1 MRQNLFN
8 KRMEMKKLLFFFL
21 ITFLSLAAYA
31 QPNIVRGKVFEAGT
45 KNPIPG
51 ANVIVKGTTRGVST
65 DLDGNFT
72 LDKVSP
78 GDVLEISYIGMETQN
93 VKVVAGRHYLEIA
106 LKDDTQQLKEVVV
119 IGYGAAQKRDLTGSI
134 ASLKTD
140 AFADRPSANPL
151 ASIQGKVAGVQ
162 IVNTGRAGQDP
173 EIRIRGTNSIN
184 GYTPLYVVDGLF
196 TDNINYL
203 NPQDIESME
212 ILKDPSSLAIF
223 GVRGANGVIIITT
236 KKAKKGQT
244 IVNLNSSV
252 GLKSVEDRVAM
263 TDAEGFKTLYNEDL
277 ANKGA
282 APFDYTHYQAN
293 TDWQKQIFQRAWVY
307 NHNVSIATSGEKG
320 RFYMGAGY
328 TDEEGSIKHEK
339 LTKYTLNLSSDY
351 NVTDYLRFGF
361 QANGSRTL
369 PIDAKGVGT
378 ALKAAP
384 IVAPYDTQSGL
395 LNIMPNFQRAQVW
408 NPLIDVETRANHN
421 KGLNHRLAGNVYGEL
436 DFLKY
441 FTFKATLSMDY
452 RIGENREFSPIIWVY
467 NPDTQK
473 RERLTEREEIKQS
486 KSTTVDTQQD
496 YILTFKR
503 QMGDHN
509 ITLTGGLTTNYTE
522 RSELS
527 AGRNQHVND
536 IVFGIPENPDKWWIS
551 SISGTNLSNGSSQH
565 HRFTMS
571 YLLRGL
577 YSYGNRYLFNASFR
591 RDGASVFHRLGNT
604 WDNFYSFGAG
614 WVVSEE
620 AFMKNQ
626 KVVDYLKLKGSWGVL
641 GNQNTGGRNYPT
653 YPILQSSGSAVFGDR
668 IITGYAPAYLV
679 QNLGWEKTYA
689 WEAGAEFRFL
699 GNRLSVEPVYYHKKT
714 KDLIV
719 LLSGI
724 AGAKNSL
731 ENLGEIE
738 NKGWEFSAS
747 WQDQRKE
754 SGFSYG
760 VSANL
765 TTIDNKVLSLG
776 RGDNDALYEHNSVAR
791 TLAGYPIG
799 HFYGYKVKGV
809 YQTYEDIDTSPA
821 NNIATVKPGDLKFED
836 INGDGV
842 IDSKDRTMIGNPTP
856 DFTYGFSVN
865 LGYKGFDLT
874 AEFMGAYGNEIYRG
888 WGESNYAALNY
899 QAHRLNRWHGKGTS
913 NWEPILDSSRAINQ
927 QNSSYYIEDG
937 SFFRFRNV
945 QLGYSLPQ
953 EVVQR
958 FKVQKLRFYANVQNL
973 KTWHKN
979 TGYVPEIGGSALAF
993 GIDNGTYPMPMIIT
1007 YGVNLTF

>member
-1 MRQNLFN
+1 
-8 KRMEMKKLLFFFL
+8 MKKLLFFFL

-134 ASLKTD
+134 VSLKTD

-293 TDWQKQIFQRAWVY
+293 TDWQDQIFQRAWVY

-503 QMGDHN
+503 QMGNHN

-522 RSELS
+522 HSELS

-551 SISGTNLSNGSSQH
+551 SISGTNLSNDSSQH
-565 HRFTMS
+565 RRFTMS
-571 YLLRGL
+571 YLVRGL

-738 NKGWEFSAS
+738 NKGWEFSTS

-776 RGDNDALYEHNSVAR
+776 RGDKDALYEHNSVAR

-821 NNIATVKPGDLKFED
+821 NNITTVKPGDLKFED

-874 AEFMGAYGNEIYRG
+874 AEFMGAYGNEIYRA

-993 GIDNGTYPMPMIIT
+993 GIDNGTYPMPMIVT

>member
-1 MRQNLFN
+1 
-8 KRMEMKKLLFFFL
+8 MKKLLFFFL

-293 TDWQKQIFQRAWVY
+293 TDWQDQIFQRAWVY

-361 QANGSRTL
+361 QANASRTL

-551 SISGTNLSNGSSQH
+551 SISGTNLSNGGSQH

-571 YLLRGL
+571 YLVRGL

-993 GIDNGTYPMPMIIT
+993 GIDNGTYPMPMIVT

>member
-1 MRQNLFN
+1 
-8 KRMEMKKLLFFFL
+8 MKKLLFFFL

-263 TDAEGFKTLYNEDL
+263 TDAQGFKTLYNEDL

-293 TDWQKQIFQRAWVY
+293 TDWQDQIFQRAWVY

-473 RERLTEREEIKQS
+473 REKLTEREEIKQS

-503 QMGDHN
+503 QMGNHN

-522 RSELS
+522 HSELS

-551 SISGTNLSNGSSQH
+551 SISGTNLSNDSSQH
-565 HRFTMS
+565 RRFTMS
-571 YLLRGL
+571 YLVRGL

-776 RGDNDALYEHNSVAR
+776 RGDKDALYEHNSVAR

-993 GIDNGTYPMPMIIT
+993 GIDNGTYPMPMIVT

>member
-1 MRQNLFN
+1 
-8 KRMEMKKLLFFFL
+8 MKKLLFFFL

-93 VKVVAGRHYLEIA
+93 VKVVAGLHYLEIA

-293 TDWQKQIFQRAWVY
+293 TDWQNQIFQRAWVY

-503 QMGDHN
+503 QTGNHN

-565 HRFTMS
+565 RRFTMS
-571 YLLRGL
+571 YLVRGL

-699 GNRLSVEPVYYHKKT
+699 GNRLSIEPVYYHKKT

-760 VSANL
+760 LSANL

>member
-21 ITFLSLAAYA
+21 MTFLSLAAYA

-78 GDVLEISYIGMETQN
+78 GDVLEISYIGMETQD

-293 TDWQKQIFQRAWVY
+293 TDWQDQIFQRAWVY

-503 QMGDHN
+503 QTGNHN

-571 YLLRGL
+571 YLVRGL

-874 AEFMGAYGNEIYRG
+874 AEFMGAYGNEIYRA

>member
-1 MRQNLFN
+1 
-8 KRMEMKKLLFFFL
+8 MKKLLFFFL
-21 ITFLSLAAYA
+21 MTFLSLAAYA
-31 QPNIVRGKVFEAGT
+31 QPNMVRGKVFEAGT

-65 DLDGNFT
+65 DLDGNFA
-72 LDKVSP
+72 LDKVSS
-78 GDVLEISYIGMETQN
+78 GDVLEISYIGMVTQN

-106 LKDDTQQLKEVVV
+106 LKEDTQQLKEVVV

-140 AFADRPSANPL
+140 EFADRPSTNPL

-244 IVNLNSSV
+244 VVNINSSV
-252 GLKSVEDRVAM
+252 GLKVINDRIAM
-263 TDAEGFKTLYNEDL
+263 TDAEGFKTLYNEDM

-282 APFDYTHYQAN
+282 TPFDYTHYQAN
-293 TDWQKQIFQRAWVY
+293 TDWQDQIFQRAWVY
-307 NHNVSIATSGEKG
+307 NHNVSVATSGEKG

-339 LTKYTLNLSSDY
+339 LSKLTLNLSSDY

-369 PIDAKGVGT
+369 PIDAKGVAS

-436 DFLKY
+436 DFLKN

-452 RIGENREFSPIIWVY
+452 RIGENREYSPIIWVY

-473 RERLTEREEIKQS
+473 KENLNERETINQS
-486 KSTTVDTQQD
+486 KSTTIATQQD
-496 YILTFKR
+496 YILTYKK
-503 QMGDHN
+503 QVAKHN
-509 ITLTGGLTTNYTE
+509 LTFMGGLTTNYTE
-522 RSELS
+522 HSSISGSRYQ
-527 AGRNQHVND
+527 NIND
-536 IVFGIPENPDKWWIS
+536 IVFGIPENTDKWWLS
-551 SISGTNLSNGSSQH
+551 SIGGSNMSNGSGQYR
-565 HRFTMS
+565 RFTMS
-571 YLLRGL
+571 YLVRGL
-577 YSYGNRYLFNASFR
+577 YNYDNRYLLNASFR

-614 WVVSEE
+614 WVLSEE

-653 YPILQSSGSAVFGDR
+653 YPLLTNSGSAVFGDR

-719 LLSGI
+719 LLSGL

-738 NKGWEFSAS
+738 NKGWEISAS

-760 VSANL
+760 VNANI

-776 RGDNDALYEHNSVAR
+776 RGEKDALYEGYQNVAR
-791 TLAGYPIG
+791 TLEGYPIG

-809 YQTYEDIDTSPA
+809 YQTFEDIDTSPT

-836 INGDGV
+836 VNGDGV

-888 WGESNYAALNY
+888 WGEVGYAILNY

-913 NWEPILDSSRAINQ
+913 NWEPIIDNGRAINRE
-927 QNSSYYIEDG
+927 NSSYYIEDG
-937 SFFRFRNV
+937 SFFRLRNV

-979 TGYVPEIGGSALAF
+979 TGYVPEIGGSALSF
-993 GIDNGTYPMPMIIT
+993 GIDTGTYPMPMIVT

>member
-293 TDWQKQIFQRAWVY
+293 TDWQNQIFQRAWVY

-503 QMGDHN
+503 QMGNHN

-527 AGRNQHVND
+527 AGRNQHVKD

-551 SISGTNLSNGSSQH
+551 SISGTNLSNDSSQH

-993 GIDNGTYPMPMIIT
+993 GIDNGTYPMPMIVT

>member
-1 MRQNLFN
+1 
-8 KRMEMKKLLFFFL
+8 MKKLLFFFL

-72 LDKVSP
+72 LDKVLP

-134 ASLKTD
+134 VSLKTD

-263 TDAEGFKTLYNEDL
+263 TDAQGFKTLYNEDL

-293 TDWQKQIFQRAWVY
+293 TDWQDQIFQRAWVY

-452 RIGENREFSPIIWVY
+452 RIGETREFSPIIWVY
-467 NPDTQK
+467 NYCRYATGLHPHLQK
-473 RERLTEREEIKQS
+473 ANGRPQYHPHWRT
-486 KSTTVDTQQD
+486 
-496 YILTFKR
+496 Y
-503 QMGDHN
+503 H
-509 ITLTGGLTTNYTE
+509 
-522 RSELS
+522 EL
-527 AGRNQHVND
+527 
-536 IVFGIPENPDKWWIS
+536 
-551 SISGTNLSNGSSQH
+551 
-565 HRFTMS
+565 
-571 YLLRGL
+571 Y
-577 YSYGNRYLFNASFR
+577 
-591 RDGASVFHRLGNT
+591 
-604 WDNFYSFGAG
+604 
-614 WVVSEE
+614 
-620 AFMKNQ
+620 
-626 KVVDYLKLKGSWGVL
+626 
-641 GNQNTGGRNYPT
+641 
-653 YPILQSSGSAVFGDR
+653 
-668 IITGYAPAYLV
+668 
-679 QNLGWEKTYA
+679 
-689 WEAGAEFRFL
+689 
-699 GNRLSVEPVYYHKKT
+699 
-714 KDLIV
+714 
-719 LLSGI
+719 
-724 AGAKNSL
+724 
-731 ENLGEIE
+731 
-738 NKGWEFSAS
+738 
-747 WQDQRKE
+747 
-754 SGFSYG
+754 
-760 VSANL
+760 
-765 TTIDNKVLSLG
+765 
-776 RGDNDALYEHNSVAR
+776 
-791 TLAGYPIG
+791 
-799 HFYGYKVKGV
+799 
-809 YQTYEDIDTSPA
+809 
-821 NNIATVKPGDLKFED
+821 
-836 INGDGV
+836 
-842 IDSKDRTMIGNPTP
+842 
-856 DFTYGFSVN
+856 
-865 LGYKGFDLT
+865 
-874 AEFMGAYGNEIYRG
+874 
-888 WGESNYAALNY
+888 
-899 QAHRLNRWHGKGTS
+899 
-913 NWEPILDSSRAINQ
+913 
-927 QNSSYYIEDG
+927 
-937 SFFRFRNV
+937 
-945 QLGYSLPQ
+945 
-953 EVVQR
+953 
-958 FKVQKLRFYANVQNL
+958 
-973 KTWHKN
+973 
-979 TGYVPEIGGSALAF
+979 
-993 GIDNGTYPMPMIIT
+993 
-1007 YGVNLTF
+1007 

>member
-1 MRQNLFN
+1 
-8 KRMEMKKLLFFFL
+8 MKKLLFFFL
-21 ITFLSLAAYA
+21 ITFFSLAAYA

-293 TDWQKQIFQRAWVY
+293 TDWQDQIFQRAWVY

-473 RERLTEREEIKQS
+473 REKLTEREEIKQS

-503 QMGDHN
+503 QMGNHN

-522 RSELS
+522 HSELS

-551 SISGTNLSNGSSQH
+551 SISGTNLSNDSSQH
-565 HRFTMS
+565 RRFTMS
-571 YLLRGL
+571 YLVRGL

-776 RGDNDALYEHNSVAR
+776 RGDKDALYEHNSVAR

-821 NNIATVKPGDLKFED
+821 NNITTVKPGDLKFED

-953 EVVQR
+953 EVVQH

-993 GIDNGTYPMPMIIT
+993 GIDNGTYPMPMIVT

>member
-1 MRQNLFN
+1 
-8 KRMEMKKLLFFFL
+8 MKKLLFFFL

-140 AFADRPSANPL
+140 EFADRPSTNPL

-263 TDAEGFKTLYNEDL
+263 TDAQGFKTLYNEDL

-293 TDWQKQIFQRAWVY
+293 TDWQDQIFQRAWVY

-436 DFLKY
+436 DFLKN

-503 QMGDHN
+503 QMGNHN

-551 SISGTNLSNGSSQH
+551 SISGTNLSNGSSQYR
-565 HRFTMS
+565 RFTMS
-571 YLLRGL
+571 YLVRGL
-577 YSYGNRYLFNASFR
+577 YSYDNRYLFNASFR

-653 YPILQSSGSAVFGDR
+653 YPLLQSSGSAVFGDR

-731 ENLGEIE
+731 ETLGEIE

>member
-21 ITFLSLAAYA
+21 MTFLSLAAYA

-72 LDKVSP
+72 LDKVSL
-78 GDVLEISYIGMETQN
+78 GDVLEISYIGMETQD

-293 TDWQKQIFQRAWVY
+293 TDWQDQIFQRAWVY

-473 RERLTEREEIKQS
+473 REKLTEREEIKQS

-503 QMGDHN
+503 QMGNHN

-551 SISGTNLSNGSSQH
+551 SISGTNLSNGSSQY
-565 HRFTMS
+565 HRVTMS
-571 YLLRGL
+571 YLVRGL

-738 NKGWEFSAS
+738 NKGWEFSTS

>member
-1 MRQNLFN
+1 
-8 KRMEMKKLLFFFL
+8 MKKLLFFFL
-21 ITFLSLAAYA
+21 MTFLSLAAYA

-293 TDWQKQIFQRAWVY
+293 TDWQNQIFQRAWVY

-503 QMGDHN
+503 QMGNHN

-571 YLLRGL
+571 YLPRGL
-577 YSYGNRYLFNASFR
+577 DSYGNRYLFNASFR

>member
-1 MRQNLFN
+1 
-8 KRMEMKKLLFFFL
+8 MKKLLFFFL

-293 TDWQKQIFQRAWVY
+293 TDWQNQIFQRAWVY

-503 QMGDHN
+503 QMGNHN

-522 RSELS
+522 HSELS
-527 AGRNQHVND
+527 AGRNQHLKD

-551 SISGTNLSNGSSQH
+551 SISGTNLSNGGSQYR
-565 HRFTMS
+565 RFTMS
-571 YLLRGL
+571 YLVRGL
-577 YSYGNRYLFNASFR
+577 YSYDNRYLFNASFR

-614 WVVSEE
+614 WIVSEE

-993 GIDNGTYPMPMIIT
+993 GIDNGTYPMPMIVT

>member
-1 MRQNLFN
+1 
-8 KRMEMKKLLFFFL
+8 MKKLLFFFL

-293 TDWQKQIFQRAWVY
+293 TDWQNQIFQRAWVY

-503 QMGDHN
+503 QMGNHN

-551 SISGTNLSNGSSQH
+551 SISGTNLSNDSSQH
-565 HRFTMS
+565 RRFTMS
-571 YLLRGL
+571 YLVRGL

-993 GIDNGTYPMPMIIT
+993 GIDNGTYPMPMIVT

>member
-1 MRQNLFN
+1 
-8 KRMEMKKLLFFFL
+8 MKKLLFFFL

-78 GDVLEISYIGMETQN
+78 GDVLEISYIGMETQD

-293 TDWQKQIFQRAWVY
+293 TDWQDQIFQRAWVY

-384 IVAPYDTQSGL
+384 IVAPYDTESGL

-503 QMGDHN
+503 QMGNHN

-551 SISGTNLSNGSSQH
+551 SISGTNLSNGSSQYR
-565 HRFTMS
+565 RFTMS
-571 YLLRGL
+571 YLVRGL
-577 YSYGNRYLFNASFR
+577 YSYDNRYLFNASFR

-653 YPILQSSGSAVFGDR
+653 YPLLQSSGSAVFGDR

-993 GIDNGTYPMPMIIT
+993 GIDNGTYPMPMIVT

>member
-1 MRQNLFN
+1 
-8 KRMEMKKLLFFFL
+8 MKKLLFFFL

-140 AFADRPSANPL
+140 EFADRPSTNPL

-293 TDWQKQIFQRAWVY
+293 TDWQNQIFQRAWVY

-503 QMGDHN
+503 QMGNHN

-522 RSELS
+522 HSELS
-527 AGRNQHVND
+527 AGRNQHLSD

-551 SISGTNLSNGSSQH
+551 SISGTYLSNGGSQYR
-565 HRFTMS
+565 RFTMS
-571 YLLRGL
+571 YLVRGL

-821 NNIATVKPGDLKFED
+821 NNIATVKPGVLKFED

-993 GIDNGTYPMPMIIT
+993 GIDNGTYPMPMIVT

>member
-1 MRQNLFN
+1 
-8 KRMEMKKLLFFFL
+8 MKKLLFFFL

-293 TDWQKQIFQRAWVY
+293 TDWQDQIFQRAWVY

-503 QMGDHN
+503 QMGNHN

-551 SISGTNLSNGSSQH
+551 SISGTNLSNGGSQH

-571 YLLRGL
+571 YLVRGL

>member
-1 MRQNLFN
+1 
-8 KRMEMKKLLFFFL
+8 MKKLLFFFL
-21 ITFLSLAAYA
+21 MTFLSLAAYA

-293 TDWQKQIFQRAWVY
+293 TDWQDQIFQRAWVY

-452 RIGENREFSPIIWVY
+452 RIGENREFSPIIRVY

-503 QMGDHN
+503 QMGNHN

-551 SISGTNLSNGSSQH
+551 SISGTNLSNDSSQH
-565 HRFTMS
+565 RRFTMS
-571 YLLRGL
+571 YLVRGL

-614 WVVSEE
+614 WIVSEE

-641 GNQNTGGRNYPT
+641 GNQNTGDRNYPT

-993 GIDNGTYPMPMIIT
+993 GIDNGTYPMPMIVT

>member
-1 MRQNLFN
+1 
-8 KRMEMKKLLFFFL
+8 MKKLLFFFL
-21 ITFLSLAAYA
+21 ITFFSLAAYA

-263 TDAEGFKTLYNEDL
+263 TDAQGFKTLYNEDL

-293 TDWQKQIFQRAWVY
+293 TDWQDQIFQRAWVY

-503 QMGDHN
+503 QMGNHN

-522 RSELS
+522 HSELS
-527 AGRNQHVND
+527 AGRNQHLND

-551 SISGTNLSNGSSQH
+551 SISGTNLSNGSSQYR
-565 HRFTMS
+565 RFTMS
-571 YLLRGL
+571 YLVRGL

-776 RGDNDALYEHNSVAR
+776 RGDKDALYEHNSVAR
-791 TLAGYPIG
+791 TLSGYPIG

-993 GIDNGTYPMPMIIT
+993 GIDNGTYPMPMIVT

>member
-1 MRQNLFN
+1 
-8 KRMEMKKLLFFFL
+8 MKKLLFFFL

-293 TDWQKQIFQRAWVY
+293 TDWQDQIFQRAWVY

-408 NPLIDVETRANHN
+408 NPLINVETRANHN

-503 QMGDHN
+503 QMGNHN

-522 RSELS
+522 HSELS

-551 SISGTNLSNGSSQH
+551 SISGTNLSNDSSQH
-565 HRFTMS
+565 RRFTMS
-571 YLLRGL
+571 YLVRGL

-738 NKGWEFSAS
+738 NKGWEFSTS

-776 RGDNDALYEHNSVAR
+776 RGDKDALYEHNSVAR

-821 NNIATVKPGDLKFED
+821 NNITTVKPGDLKFED

-874 AEFMGAYGNEIYRG
+874 AEFMGAYGNEIYRA

-993 GIDNGTYPMPMIIT
+993 GIDNGTYPMPMIVT

>member
-1 MRQNLFN
+1 
-8 KRMEMKKLLFFFL
+8 MKKLLFFFL

-293 TDWQKQIFQRAWVY
+293 TDWQDQIFQRAWVY

-473 RERLTEREEIKQS
+473 REKLTEREEIKQS

-503 QMGDHN
+503 QMGNHN

-522 RSELS
+522 HSELS

-551 SISGTNLSNGSSQH
+551 SISGTNLSNDSSQH
-565 HRFTMS
+565 RRFTMS
-571 YLLRGL
+571 YLVRGL

-776 RGDNDALYEHNSVAR
+776 RGDKDALYEHNSVAR

-821 NNIATVKPGDLKFED
+821 NNITTVKPGDLKFED

-953 EVVQR
+953 EVVQH

-993 GIDNGTYPMPMIIT
+993 GIDNGTYPMPMIVT

>member
-1 MRQNLFN
+1 
-8 KRMEMKKLLFFFL
+8 MEMKKLLFFFL

-31 QPNIVRGKVFEAGT
+31 QPNIVRGKVFEAGS

-244 IVNLNSSV
+244 IVNVNSSV
-252 GLKSVEDRVAM
+252 GLKTVEDRIAM

-282 APFDYTHYQAN
+282 APFDYTLYQAN
-293 TDWQKQIFQRAWVY
+293 TDWQDQIFQRAWVY

-369 PIDAKGVGT
+369 PIDAKGVAT

-395 LNIMPNFQRAQVW
+395 LNMMPNFQSAQVW
-408 NPLIDVETRANHN
+408 NPLISVETRANHN
-421 KGLNHRLAGNVYGEL
+421 KGVNHRLAGNVYGEL

-452 RIGENREFSPIIWVY
+452 RIGENREYSPIIWVF
-467 NPDTQK
+467 NPTTQK
-473 RERLTEREEIKQS
+473 KENLTDREHINQS

-503 QMGDHN
+503 QTGNHN
-509 ITLTGGLTTNYTE
+509 ITLTGGLTTNYTQY
-522 RSELS
+522 SSLS
-527 AGRNQHVND
+527 AGRNQHLND

-551 SISGTNLSNGSSQH
+551 SISGTNLSNGSSQYR
-565 HRFTMS
+565 RFTMS
-571 YLLRGL
+571 YLVRGL
-577 YSYGNRYLFNASFR
+577 YSYDNRYLFNASFR
-591 RDGASVFHRLGNT
+591 RDGSSVFHRLGNT

-653 YPILQSSGSAVFGDR
+653 YPLLQSSGSAVFGDR

-699 GNRLSVEPVYYHKKT
+699 SNRLSVEPVYYQKKT

-821 NNIATVKPGDLKFED
+821 NNIAAVKPGDLKFED
-836 INGDGV
+836 VNGDGV
-842 IDSKDRTMIGNPTP
+842 IDNKDRTMIGNPTP

-888 WGESNYAALNY
+888 WGESSYATLNY

-913 NWEPILDSSRAINQ
+913 NWEPISDSSRAINQ

-993 GIDNGTYPMPMIIT
+993 GIDTGTYPMPMIVT

>member
-21 ITFLSLAAYA
+21 MTFLSLAAYA

-72 LDKVSP
+72 LDKVSL
-78 GDVLEISYIGMETQN
+78 GDVLEISYIGMETQD

-293 TDWQKQIFQRAWVY
+293 TDWQDQIFQRAWVY

-503 QMGDHN
+503 QTGNHN

-551 SISGTNLSNGSSQH
+551 SISGTNLSNGSSQY

-571 YLLRGL
+571 CL

-738 NKGWEFSAS
+738 NKGWEFSTS

>member
-1 MRQNLFN
+1 
-8 KRMEMKKLLFFFL
+8 MKKLLFFFL

-263 TDAEGFKTLYNEDL
+263 TDAQGFKTLYNEDL

-293 TDWQKQIFQRAWVY
+293 TDWQDQIFQRAWVY

-503 QMGDHN
+503 QTGNHN

-551 SISGTNLSNGSSQH
+551 SISGTNLSNDSSQH
-565 HRFTMS
+565 RRFTMS
-571 YLLRGL
+571 YLVRGL

-614 WVVSEE
+614 WIVSEE

-641 GNQNTGGRNYPT
+641 GNQNTGDRNYPT

>member
-282 APFDYTHYQAN
+282 APFDYTYYQAN
-293 TDWQKQIFQRAWVY
+293 TDWQDQIFQRAWVY

-503 QMGDHN
+503 QMGNHN

-522 RSELS
+522 HSELS
-527 AGRNQHVND
+527 AGRNQHIND

-551 SISGTNLSNGSSQH
+551 SISGTNLSNGGSQYR
-565 HRFTMS
+565 RFTMS
-571 YLLRGL
+571 YLVRGL
-577 YSYGNRYLFNASFR
+577 YSYDNRYLFNASFR

-614 WVVSEE
+614 WIVSEE

>member
-1 MRQNLFN
+1 
-8 KRMEMKKLLFFFL
+8 MKKLLFFFL

-293 TDWQKQIFQRAWVY
+293 TDWQDQIFQRAWVY

-503 QMGDHN
+503 QMGNHN

-522 RSELS
+522 HSELS
-527 AGRNQHVND
+527 AGRNQHIND

-565 HRFTMS
+565 RRFTMS
-571 YLLRGL
+571 YLVRGL

-776 RGDNDALYEHNSVAR
+776 RGDKDALYEHNSVAR

-993 GIDNGTYPMPMIIT
+993 GIDNGTYPMPMIVT

>member
-1 MRQNLFN
+1 
-8 KRMEMKKLLFFFL
+8 MKKLLFFFL

-293 TDWQKQIFQRAWVY
+293 TDWQDQIFQRAWVY

-503 QMGDHN
+503 QMGNHN

-551 SISGTNLSNGSSQH
+551 SISGTNLSNGSSQYR
-565 HRFTMS
+565 RFTMS
-571 YLLRGL
+571 YLVRGL
-577 YSYGNRYLFNASFR
+577 YSYDNRYLFNASFR

-653 YPILQSSGSAVFGDR
+653 YPLLQSSGSAVFGDR

-993 GIDNGTYPMPMIIT
+993 GIDNGTYPMPMIVT

>member
-1 MRQNLFN
+1 
-8 KRMEMKKLLFFFL
+8 MKKLLFFFL

-78 GDVLEISYIGMETQN
+78 GDVLEISYIGMETQD

-293 TDWQKQIFQRAWVY
+293 TDWQNQIFQRAWVY

-503 QMGDHN
+503 QMGNHN

-551 SISGTNLSNGSSQH
+551 SISGTNLSNGSSQYR
-565 HRFTMS
+565 RFTMS
-571 YLLRGL
+571 YLVRGL
-577 YSYGNRYLFNASFR
+577 YSYDNRYLFNASFR

-653 YPILQSSGSAVFGDR
+653 YPLLQSSGSAVFGDR

-993 GIDNGTYPMPMIIT
+993 GIDNGTYPMPMIVT

>member
-1 MRQNLFN
+1 
-8 KRMEMKKLLFFFL
+8 MKKLLFFFL

-263 TDAEGFKTLYNEDL
+263 TDAQGFKTLYNEDL

-293 TDWQKQIFQRAWVY
+293 TDWQDQIFQRAWVY

-361 QANGSRTL
+361 KANGSRTL

-503 QMGDHN
+503 QTGNHN

-551 SISGTNLSNGSSQH
+551 SISGTNLSNDSSQH
-565 HRFTMS
+565 RRFTMS
-571 YLLRGL
+571 YLVRGL

-614 WVVSEE
+614 WIVSEE

-641 GNQNTGGRNYPT
+641 GNQNTGDRNYPT

-993 GIDNGTYPMPMIIT
+993 GIDNGTYPMPMIVT